1 MNDKVVYSRMV
12 VGVGHQQDIELRSFL
27 FLKLEKRYNF
37 VNSSKTIL
45 DI

>member
-12 VGVGHQQDIELRSFL
+12 VLVTNKGIELRSFL